1 MGRAHAAALEAA
13 FGEAEPG
20 HFEWQTRAR
29 VVAEHE
35 RQLCERAFLPLGQRV
50 LDLGCGEGATL
61 YHLGGPA
68 GAVGV
73 DLFPKKIAFAAQVLP
88 ECRFLAASV
97 YELPFARGEFDHLL
111 VRDLIHHLQ
120 EPERFVDECA
130 RVLAPG
136 GRIDVLEPCRYSPL
150 IALHAVLNEA
160 ERGELRSTPHFLRT
174 LLARRFVLQLTRHY
188 QPLPL
193 HRVLFH
199 PRLGRPEW
207 AESRWLRRSVS
218 VLERGAG
225 HLLPRLAW
233 AYVHVRAEALTGQ
246 AVAPAPGGALV

>member
-1 MGRAHAAALEAA
+1 LARAHATALEAA
-13 FGEAEPG
+13 FGEAEPD
-20 HFEWQTRAR
+20 HFAWQTRAR
-29 VVAEHE
+29 VVAEQE
-35 RQLCERAFLPLGQRV
+35 RQLCERAFSPLGRRV

-61 YHLGGPA
+61 FHLGGPA

-88 ECRFLAASV
+88 QCRFLAASV

-120 EPERFVDECA
+120 EPERFIDECA

-136 GRIDVLEPCRYSPL
+136 GSIDVLEPCRYNPL

-174 LLARRFVLQLTRHY
+174 LLARRFALRLTQRY

-193 HRVLFH
+193 HRLVFH

-207 AESRWLRRSVS
+207 AESRWIRRSVLA
-218 VLERGAG
+218 LERAAG
-225 HLLPRLAW
+225 QLLPRLAW
-233 AYVHVRAEALTGQ
+233 AYVHVRAEAS
-246 AVAPAPGGALV
+246 